1 MSNHSVSQ
9 NTPRKNQTR
18 SGYLKKDPLDAAMD
32 AALLTLQRQ
41 ACALILVPQPGAPN
55 GLVTCRGMALADT
68 KKFTQWLAPA
78 LNFVDSSV
86 LAKDIPPEQWPQS
99 IALTA
104 GPNDEEVIALNL
116 VYDDKNI
123 GALAVLGP
131 SGALREFPLNRAAS
145 SAAFLG
151 SLSATVAVAL
161 QNRDLREQR
170 DQFRM
175 TYLYSGDGI
184 LTVDADLRITGCNPA
199 MELMIHRQA
208 EEITGRFYYDILR
221 PEDMSGHALG
231 LERCPL
237 MEALATRDVIQ
248 AREIYI
254 YTRDGSKLTVS
265 ITASAVISDEGL
277 PVSAVMNVRDIAR
290 QKEHEILTSTLISI
304 VSHELQTPIAI
315 IKGYASTFAQL
326 HAQWDA
332 DTISERMRAIDE
344 EADRLSHIIKNILY
358 ASRIQAGKISMNL
371 QQIQPETIILT
382 CARRFNARE
391 PERKIVTRIPKNIP
405 PIYADDTL
413 IEEVV
418 TNFIDNA
425 HKHSDKSAAIIIEGK
440 FTSDSVIISVIDK
453 GSGISE
459 TEQERIFERFYR
471 ADNDLTRKTQGA
483 GLGLF
488 ICNAI
493 VKAHGGKIWVESEL
507 GRGSV
512 FSIGLPR
519 IENALAPILLP
530 VQFD

>member
-1 MSNHSVSQ
+1 
-9 NTPRKNQTR
+9 
-18 SGYLKKDPLDAAMD
+18 
-32 AALLTLQRQ
+32 
-41 ACALILVPQPGAPN
+41 
-55 GLVTCRGMALADT
+55 
-68 KKFTQWLAPA
+68 
-78 LNFVDSSV
+78 
-86 LAKDIPPEQWPQS
+86 
-99 IALTA
+99 
-104 GPNDEEVIALNL
+104 
-116 VYDDKNI
+116 
-123 GALAVLGP
+123 
-131 SGALREFPLNRAAS
+131 
-145 SAAFLG
+145 
-151 SLSATVAVAL
+151 
-161 QNRDLREQR
+161 
-170 DQFRM
+170 
-175 TYLYSGDGI
+175 
-184 LTVDADLRITGCNPA
+184 
-199 MELMIHRQA
+199 MI
-208 EEITGRFYYDILR
+208 
-221 PEDMSGHALG
+221 
-231 LERCPL
+231 
-237 MEALATRDVIQ
+237 
-248 AREIYI
+248 
-254 YTRDGSKLTVS
+254 
-265 ITASAVISDEGL
+265 
-277 PVSAVMNVRDIAR
+277 
-290 QKEHEILTSTLISI
+290 
-304 VSHELQTPIAI
+304 
-315 IKGYASTFAQL
+315 
-326 HAQWDA
+326 
-332 DTISERMRAIDE
+332 
-344 EADRLSHIIKNILY
+344 IIKNILY